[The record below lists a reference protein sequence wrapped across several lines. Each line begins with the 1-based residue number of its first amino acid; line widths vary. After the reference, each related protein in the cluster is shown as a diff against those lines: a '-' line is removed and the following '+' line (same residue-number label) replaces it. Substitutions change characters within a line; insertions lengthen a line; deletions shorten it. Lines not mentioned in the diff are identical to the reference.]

1 LSEAPFHSAQF
12 ELRYD
17 DLTQHGHIKQSA
29 LQLVLG
35 RVGFELL
42 WTRHPLYDTRLQ
54 GIVPIMSRMVLEAEP
69 VPVSFSGPVEGRGR
83 IELAHEP
90 AADGGVHALFMNSY
104 GELWG
109 PRSQRRR
116 EPAGDAGAR
125 PASLNREREHVLIGR
140 AFGEHVFTKPFAK
153 PGNRKVLSFDVPG
166 HPSVPSQRHA
176 RVRAEET
183 CALPDGA
190 EWLDNAF
197 QLDAA
202 PIVFGLT
209 HTDANQHVN
218 SLVYSRVFEEA
229 ALRRLAE
236 HGQRG
241 LLGCRIELNYRKPCF
256 AGDRMLCSLRSYA
269 RHGEFGA
276 TGFLAAQGDGLER
289 SHCSFDLRL
298 RRVGAAVS

>member
-1 LSEAPFHSAQF
+1 MSEAPFHSAQF

-54 GIVPIMSRMVLEAEP
+54 GIIPIMSRMVLEAEP
-69 VPVSFSGPVEGRGR
+69 VPVSFSAPVEGRGR

-109 PRSQRRR
+109 PRSRRS
-116 EPAGDAGAR
+116 GGAR
-125 PASLNREREHVLIGR
+125 PAQLNGEREHVLIGR

-153 PGNRKVLSFDVPG
+153 PGKRKVLSFDVPG
-166 HPSVPSQRHA
+166 QPSVPSQRHA

-183 CALPDGA
+183 CALPSGA
-190 EWLDNAF
+190 EWLDDAF
-197 QLDAA
+197 KLDAA

-236 HGQRG
+236 HGHSG

-256 AGDRMLCSLRSYA
+256 AGDRMFCSLRCYK
-269 RHGEFGA
+269 RNGEFGA
-276 TGFLAAQGDGLER
+276 TGFLAAEGGGLER

>member
-54 GIVPIMSRMVLEAEP
+54 GIVPILSRMVLEAEP
-69 VPVSFSGPVEGRGR
+69 VPVSFSAPVEGRGR
-83 IELAHEP
+83 IELAHEA
-90 AADGGVHALFMNSY
+90 AADGGVQALFMNSF

-109 PRSQRRR
+109 PRSQR
-116 EPAGDAGAR
+116 GSGGAR
-125 PASLNREREHVLIGR
+125 PTPLHREREHVLIGR
-140 AFGEHVFTKPFAK
+140 AFGQHVFTKPFAK
-153 PGNRKVLSFDVPG
+153 PGKRKVLSFDVPG
-166 HPSVPSQRHA
+166 QPSVPSQRYA

-183 CALPDGA
+183 CALPEGA
-190 EWLDNAF
+190 EWLDHSF
-197 QLDAA
+197 KLDET
-202 PIVFGLT
+202 PIVFGLM

-218 SLVYSRVFEEA
+218 SLVYNRVFEEA

-236 HGQRG
+236 HGQRA

-256 AGDRMLCSLRSYA
+256 AGDRMFCSLRSYT
-269 RHGEFGA
+269 RGGEFGA
-276 TGFLAAQGDGLER
+276 TGFLAADGDGLER

-298 RRVGAAVS
+298 RRVDAGRE

>member
-35 RVGFELL
+35 RVAFERL

-54 GIVPIMSRMVLEAEP
+54 GIIPILSRLVLEAEP
-69 VPVSFSGPVEGRGR
+69 VPVSFSAPVEGRGR
-83 IELAHEP
+83 IELAHE
-90 AADGGVHALFMNSY
+90 AAGDGSVQALFMNAY
-104 GELWG
+104 GEMWG
-109 PRSQRRR
+109 PRSQRGSG
-116 EPAGDAGAR
+116 AAR
-125 PASLNREREHVLIGR
+125 PTQPNAAREHVLIGR
-140 AFGEHVFTKPFAK
+140 AFGEHVFTKPFAPAGK
-153 PGNRKVLSFDVPG
+153 RKVLSFDAPG
-166 HPSVPSQRHA
+166 QPSVPSQRHA
-176 RVRAEET
+176 RVRSEQT

-190 EWLDNAF
+190 EWLDPAF

-236 HGQRG
+236 HGHSK

-256 AGDRMLCSLRSYA
+256 AGDRMVCSLRSYK
-269 RHGEFGA
+269 RRGEFGA
-276 TGFLAAQGDGLER
+276 TGFLAAAGDGLER

-298 RRVGAAVS
+298 RSVGTAA